1 MLEISLPADIFDL
14 FLVFA
19 RLGGALM
26 LLPGFGEAYVTPRV
40 RLAIALLFTLLVTPV
55 VLPDLPDLPA
65 SPLGVLVLV
74 VRETLVGVFF
84 GVLARLMMSALQMA
98 GMIVGYQLGIANA
111 FSFDPTSAQQGALIG
126 TFLAILAVLLIF
138 VSGLH
143 HMLIGAVIN
152 SYDVF
157 PPGAPLPMVDF
168 AAAISETAAKSFLIA
183 VQICAPFLVVGLL
196 FYAGVG
202 LLGRLMPQVQIFFVA
217 LPVQLGIGLFVFAI
231 SLSVMM
237 MWFLNSFQETMT
249 GL

>member
-1 MLEISLPADIFDL
+1 M
-14 FLVFA
+14 
-19 RLGGALM
+19 G
-26 LLPGFGEAYVTPRV
+26 
-40 RLAIALLFTLLVTPV
+40 
-55 VLPDLPDLPA
+55 
-65 SPLGVLVLV
+65 
-74 VRETLVGVFF
+74 
-84 GVLARLMMSALQMA
+84 
-98 GMIVGYQLGIANA
+98 
-111 FSFDPTSAQQGALIG
+111 
-126 TFLAILAVLLIF
+126 
-138 VSGLH
+138 
-143 HMLIGAVIN
+143 
-152 SYDVF
+152 
-157 PPGAPLPMVDF
+157 DF